1 MRITNILFPVDF
13 SERSMA
19 VAPKVKAVRKRFQ
32 SSLTLLHILHIP
44 TAVYGTIEAPLTCY
58 LPLDDAKEG
67 ARNRLL
73 EFSAAAFPGESAA
86 TEVDVGDPGSCIPE
100 FARQNHIDLIMMP
113 TRGHGRFRATLL
125 GSVTAKT
132 LHDATCAVW
141 TDSHSEEDSP
151 AHLDWKN
158 VVCAVDTEAE
168 GAHLIREAA
177 GLAANCPITV
187 TLVHAVPAQDR
198 SVERF
203 AGAEFTAF
211 LKDRAREAIAG
222 MQHEAGTNFGV
233 CVEAGGICEVVHHA
247 AESHKAD
254 LVLIGRGLLPRFAG
268 GLRSHAYSIVRDM
281 PCPVLSV

>member
-1 MRITNILFPVDF
+1 
-13 SERSMA
+13 MA

-32 SSLTLLHILHIP
+32 SSLTLLHVIHVP
-44 TAVYGTIEAPLTCY
+44 TALYGTVEAPLSCY
-58 LPLDDAKEG
+58 LPLDEVKES
-67 ARNRLL
+67 AHNRLL
-73 EFSAAAFPGESAA
+73 EFSTRAFPGEPV
-86 TEVDVGDPGSCIPE
+86 TTVIDVGDPGSCIPE
-100 FARQNHIDLIMMP
+100 VTRQHDIDLIMMP

-141 TDSHSEEDSP
+141 TDSHCEDGVSE
-151 AHLDWKN
+151 HLEWKSLI
-158 VVCAVDTEAE
+158 CAVDTEEE
-168 GAHLIREAA
+168 GAHLIRTAA
-177 GLAANCPITV
+177 GLAADSPVTV
-187 TLVHAVPAQDR
+187 SLVHAVPVQNR
-198 SVERF
+198 NVERF

-222 MQHEAGTNFGV
+222 MQREAGTNFGV
-233 CVEAGGICEVVHHA
+233 CVEAGGTCEVVRHA

-268 GLRSHAYSIVRDM
+268 GLRSDAYSIVRDM